1 LSATYKF
8 ARARSDSRALPQK
21 RVLIPA
27 KSRKPVVGKSKK
39 ADSVNALLDIVAE
52 QTKTWGFEE
61 TDQNRPW
68 YRGHAALGWKLCPS
82 SLRGRRW
89 NASTCNDEN
98 ESIED
103 FLTKAPALGVSLA
116 SPLSLWDS
124 YFLMQHHRVPT
135 RLLDWTESVL
145 VAAYFAIA
153 AEPID
158 NDAAIWMLDPYAL
171 NERNPDFRK
180 SVVISPGFAGNRR
193 TEDKKIDKW
202 LPITQGKKFDSVPVL
217 PLAVYPASFS
227 RRIENQRSAFT
238 IHGSDA
244 EGLTRSWH
252 KDGPLLKIVIPG
264 QKAREFR
271 SMLRDMGI
279 NTATVYPDIEGLGR
293 HLAEKWGPAN
303 SPQPHHDV
311 FVRLKPSKLH
321 KGGVGVFAIRPIPK
335 GTNVFFGEN
344 EKLVW
349 TDSKRLPR
357 LRHFRDLYTDFG
369 VLREGRYA
377 TPVNFNSIGPGW
389 YLNNSADPNVK
400 CDENLDFIAI
410 RNIST
415 GEELS
420 ANYATYSDSV

>member
-1 LSATYKF
+1 MSQ
-8 ARARSDSRALPQK
+8 R
-21 RVLIPA
+21 
-27 KSRKPVVGKSKK
+27 PVVGPTKK

-52 QTKTWGFEE
+52 QTRIWGFEE

-89 NASTCNDEN
+89 NARTCDDEN

-103 FLTKAPALGVSLA
+103 FLTKAPALGVSVTQ
-116 SPLSLWDS
+116 PLGLWNG
-124 YFLMQHHRVPT
+124 YFLMQHHWVPT

-145 VAAYFAIA
+145 IAAYFAVA

-158 NDAAIWMLDPYAL
+158 NDAAIWMLDPYEL

-180 SVVISPGFAGNRR
+180 GAVISPGFAGNLEKENR
-193 TEDKKIDKW
+193 KIDKW
-202 LPITQGKKFDSVPVL
+202 LPLSQGKRFDTVPTL

-227 RRIENQRSAFT
+227 RRIESQRSAFT
-238 IHGSDA
+238 IHGFDTD
-244 EGLTRSWH
+244 GLTRSWH
-252 KDGPLLKIVIPG
+252 KGGPLLRIVIPG

-271 SMLRDMGI
+271 AMLRDMGI
-279 NTATVYPDIEGLGR
+279 NTASVYPDIEGLGR
-293 HLAEKWGPAN
+293 SLAEKWGPV
-303 SPQPHHDV
+303 SFQEPHHRV
-311 FVRLKPSKLH
+311 YVRLKPSKIH

-335 GTNVFFGEN
+335 GTSVFSGEN

-349 TDSKRLPR
+349 TDSKSLPKS
-357 LRHFRDLYTDFG
+357 LYFRDLYTDFG

-377 TPVNFNSIGPGW
+377 TPENFNSIGPGW
-389 YLNNSADPNVK
+389 YLNNSKKPNVS

-410 RNIST
+410 RNIAT
-415 GEELS
+415 GEELT
-420 ANYATYSDSV
+420 ADYASYSDPDGTCS